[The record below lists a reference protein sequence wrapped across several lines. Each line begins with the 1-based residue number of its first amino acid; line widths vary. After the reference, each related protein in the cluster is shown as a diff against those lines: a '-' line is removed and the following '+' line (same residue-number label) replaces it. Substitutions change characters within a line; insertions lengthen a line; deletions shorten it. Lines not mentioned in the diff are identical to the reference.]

1 MTHFLYVVRHGEA
14 TPHDGPLSPAGEQ
27 QARLTGE
34 RLKGVPLSTIYH
46 GPLPRAAQTA
56 SLIAACFPDV
66 PVSASE
72 LAGDYLPSDPDPA
85 GLPPS
90 YASFVAG
97 FSAEERAE
105 GPRMAA
111 AALDRFTRAGPEDG
125 DNHELIVTHNFLIGW
140 LVSQAMAA
148 PSWRWLGLNQM
159 NCALTVI
166 AYRPGLPPALI
177 SFNDAGHLTP
187 ELRWTGFPAA
197 ARPASG

>member
-14 TPHDGPLSPAGEQ
+14 APHDGPLSPAGEQ

-34 RLKGVPLSTIYH
+34 RLKGAPLSAIYH
-46 GPLPRAAQTA
+46 GPLPRAAQAA
-56 SLIAACFPDV
+56 SLIAAWFPDV

-85 GLPPS
+85 
-90 YASFVAG
+90 
-97 FSAEERAE
+97 
-105 GPRMAA
+105 
-111 AALDRFTRAGPEDG
+111 
-125 DNHELIVTHNFLIGW
+125 
-140 LVSQAMAA
+140 
-148 PSWRWLGLNQM
+148 
-159 NCALTVI
+159 
-166 AYRPGLPPALI
+166 GLPPALI